1 MALTSE
7 EEAKVKAIIAAFDG
21 AQQVAD
27 LPAADTSST
36 DKQIEVYD
44 RKTGTAQQMS
54 LKDAVDMGQ
63 NLWCGRVWN
72 LDNATPQAAT
82 YVGSLELLREL
93 PIQLGLGCYLVKND
107 HSRRK
112 LDSKDHH
119 KYATG
124 EAAKLDGSEGHYQ
137 WGWNRKFYLVFKTV
151 GRLFYMKV
159 GLTPIKGEYNYTIP
173 IGSRSAS
180 GHATLE
186 RSTGRLVSFLNTGAD
201 YRGGNNDATLDNTNR
216 SFLGKPACNQSTE
229 YWRAAAR
236 KNGTGWLCSSMR
248 HFAVTA
254 ALFGVI
260 FGTHYAQAAVNTE
273 RDANG
278 LYQGG
283 LGPGVTQKDWS
294 AWNSYNGCRPIVP
307 MDAGLDLGDS
317 CGETTVNVLN
327 DDDSTW
333 YAAKVNSFFGLK
345 NSYGHLWYHMDDEFV
360 RVNEDTTVTHLVAPS
375 IYGSWTVGNA
385 TGMIAYSTSIKK
397 GEGWATMLSMDNLE
411 NFPTAVGGSQT
422 TYWCAYYWNTSGATS
437 GFRLCLRG
445 GSVYNGGQCG
455 LSTLSD
461 NVDVSYAHV
470 NCGAALCEAVE
481 EWPVEPVYVAA

>member
-7 EEAKVKAIIAAFDG
+7 EETKVKAIIAAFDG
-21 AQQVAD
+21 AKQVSD
-27 LPAADTSST
+27 LPAADMTAT

-44 RKTGTAQQMS
+44 KKSGTAQQMS

-72 LDNATPQAAT
+72 IDNATPHAAT

-137 WGWNRKFYLVFKTV
+137 WGWNRKFYLAFKTV
-151 GRLFYMKV
+151 GRLFYMMV

-201 YRGGNNDATLDNTNR
+201 YRGGNNDAKLDETNR
-216 SFLGKPACNQSTE
+216 SLLGKPASNQNTE

-260 FGTHYAQAAVNTE
+260 FGTHQVQAAVNTTK
-273 RDANG
+273 DANG

-283 LGPGVTQKDWS
+283 LGPGVTQKDYNSWS
-294 AWNSYNGCRPIVP
+294 TYNGVRPFIP
-307 MDAGLDLGDS
+307 MDAGVELGDS
-317 CGETTVNVLN
+317 CGETTVNILN
-327 DDDSTW
+327 DDGTTW

-375 IYGSWTVGNA
+375 IYGSWTIGNA
-385 TGMIAYSTSIKK
+385 TGMNAYSTSIKK
-397 GEGWATMLSMDNLE
+397 GEGWITRLSMDNLE
-411 NFPTAVGGSQT
+411 NFPTAIGGSQT

-445 GSVYNGGQCG
+445 GGVYYGGQCG
-455 LSTLSD
+455 LSTLVD
-461 NVDVSYAHV
+461 YYDVSSADV
-470 NCGAALCEAVE
+470 RCGAALCEAVE